1 MPNQVL
7 SDNVAK
13 ISVIGVGGGGCNM
26 VNHMINE
33 GSHKI
38 DLIAANTDLQVL

>member
-1 MPNQVL
+1 MSNDNLFDAKDITVQMPNQVL

-33 GSHKI
+33 
-38 DLIAANTDLQVL
+38 